1 MFFIEN
7 ASENQ
12 RLGLEVESR
21 QSEIKT
27 SPEEMQPTK
36 SGETFGIDHGSYD
49 PRIQLL
55 RTYAI
60 LDKPKEQGL
69 ERVSSA
75 KMINMFLFRF
85 LIKPKIVR
93 QIII

>member
-1 MFFIEN
+1 MDHVFIEDR
-7 ASENQ
+7 SESL
-12 RLGLEVESR
+12 RLGPEVENR

-27 SPEEMQPTK
+27 PPEEIKATK

-60 LDKPKEQGL
+60 LDKPKE
-69 ERVSSA
+69 
-75 KMINMFLFRF
+75 
-85 LIKPKIVR
+85 
-93 QIII
+93 